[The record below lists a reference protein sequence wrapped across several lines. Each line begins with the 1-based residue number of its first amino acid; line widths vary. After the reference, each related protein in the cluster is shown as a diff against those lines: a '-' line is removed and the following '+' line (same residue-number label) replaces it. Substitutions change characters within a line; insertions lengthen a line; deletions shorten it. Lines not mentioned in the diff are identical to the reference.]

1 MKAFRER
8 YTGGEA
14 KRYERRRAWTGQWQ
28 AEEAALR
35 EFLAPLGHVRVLD
48 IPCGTGRFWPLYQE
62 LGLDARGIDVSEDML
77 AQARARGWED
87 VHRGDIF
94 AIGDPVL
101 DMLAPMSDDAA
112 HVTVCFRLLNWMT
125 RDECVAAL
133 TELARV
139 TRTAV
144 VVSVGIGDGY
154 RGRTKLHDWGI
165 FADADLSVSATRQI
179 QDWGYAVVA
188 AEPCAR

>member
-35 EFLAPLGHVRVLD
+35 EFLTPFGYVRVLD

-77 AQARARGWED
+77 AQAKARGWED

-94 AIGDPVL
+94 AIGDP
-101 DMLAPMSDDAA
+101 AGAA
-112 HVTVCFRLLNWMT
+112 DVAVCFRLLNWMT
-125 RDECVAAL
+125 RDECISAL

-144 VVSVGIGDGY
+144 IVSIGIGDGY